1 MRRVRRPALAKAA
14 LRRPAAEAPVREAR
28 GSAADRWSRGEE
40 LLSTE
45 FAPGL
50 FGSGSWLKSTQAT
63 YFEAPCEFA
72 GKVDKVV
79 LEDNGAELVLTL
91 TGTSTEELLKYASGI
106 HPPVIRAHLCGAGC
120 DQKRSN
126 QDLVHL
132 SRFKQVVGDQ
142 PKTWEENLKEDDV
155 NRELRRKQEEW
166 ERRQERPGQEGEER
180 SVSRA
185 REDKKKKI
193 EKTKAKKKERRER
206 LKKIGGKAVAKKH
219 PQDLFGGTGLDPDA
233 KIRRRVKK
241 KAKRKLKKSK
251 TSSSSSSQSSSSS
264 SSVDGSRGLL
274 EDRNKV
280 QRLAEVAPGVLT
292 EESLQYMK
300 GYVLQASGSTW
311 AMDTEA
317 LPPIASQYVRS
328 FIAPR
333 SSGGILREAVSLAHC
348 LDLLL
353 LGRAAECADA
363 LNQRLKSLELTIA
376 GQPWATS
383 QKIEVVPQLEASMAS
398 RAELQVA
405 QKEARLDGQTKGQT
419 ASWEKGKGK
428 TKTKDKDKGREKG
441 KGGKNKEEG
450 KKSS

>member
-1 MRRVRRPALAKAA
+1 MRRVRRPAAAKAA

-193 EKTKAKKKERRER
+193 EKTKAKKERRER

-264 SSVDGSRGLL
+264 SSVDGSLGLL

-317 LPPIASQYVRS
+317 LPPIASQYVGS

-353 LGRAAECADA
+353 LGRADA